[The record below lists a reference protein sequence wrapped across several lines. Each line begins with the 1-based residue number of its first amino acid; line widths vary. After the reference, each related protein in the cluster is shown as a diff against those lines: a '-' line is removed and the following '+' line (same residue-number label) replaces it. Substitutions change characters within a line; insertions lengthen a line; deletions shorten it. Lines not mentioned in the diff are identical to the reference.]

1 MLRKVIVLCGYEPT
15 ERNIKCWRTHETWEG
30 LNVNFFKIII
40 GIRLVV
46 WPFYKVEDSLSW

>member
-1 MLRKVIVLCGYEPT
+1 MLSKVIILCGNEPT
-15 ERNIKCWRTHETWEG
+15 ERNIIGWRTHETREG